1 MRTPHPTLTPQ
12 ELAIMKVVWARDK
25 ATVRDVYEALREKR
39 TIAYTTVMTMMKILE
54 DKGYLKKTLADRA
67 HVYRPARPRQQVVGA
82 MVRDF
87 VDRVFDGAAGGLPLH
102 LARDGRLSK
111 SERERIARLM
121 RDADDAGG
129 KDRKKSKED
138 E

>member
-12 ELAIMKVVWARDK
+12 ELAIMKEVWRLEK

-54 DKGYLKKTLADRA
+54 DKGYLKKTQVDRA
-67 HVYRPARPRQQVVGA
+67 FVYRPARPRQQVVGA

-87 VDRVFDGAAGGLPLH
+87 VDRVFDGAAGGLLLH
-102 LARDGRLSK
+102 LAKDGRLTK
-111 SERERIARLM
+111 DERQRIKRLM
-121 RDADDAGG
+121 LDAQQVEKAE
-129 KDRKKSKED
+129 SKED
-138 E
+138 

>member
-12 ELAIMKVVWARDK
+12 ELAIMKVVWGLDK

-39 TIAYTTVMTMMKILE
+39 PVAYTTVMTMMKILQE
-54 DKGYLKKTLADRA
+54 KGYLKKTLVDRA
-67 HVYRPARPRQQVVGA
+67 HVYKPAKPQQQVVGA

-87 VDRVFDGAAGGLPLH
+87 LDRVFDGAPDSLLLH
-102 LARDGRLSK
+102 LARDNRLTEK
-111 SERERIARLM
+111 QKRIVKQLT
-121 RDADDAGG
+121 
-129 KDRKKSKED
+129 EEVD

>member
-12 ELAIMKVVWARDK
+12 ELAIMKEVWRLDK

-54 DKGYLKKTLADRA
+54 DKGYLKKSQSDRA
-67 HVYRPARPRQQVVGA
+67 YVYRPARPRQQVVGA

-87 VDRVFDGAAGGLPLH
+87 VDRVFDGAAGGLLLH
-102 LARDGRLSK
+102 LARDGKLTRA
-111 SERERIARLM
+111 ERDHITRLM
-121 RDADDAGG
+121 QDADDAGD
-129 KDRKKSKED
+129 KDRKKSKEA